1 MDENLSSTASD
12 LHKRREEI
20 KKMIAPISQ
29 MTAAF
34 DEPDKLDRVAA
45 LLLERDMRTGRGK
58 GENLEKL
65 TEGLPT
71 CSVKPTL
78 RSDSGGLTEEMVR
91 RFIGTP
97 LYTQL
102 TKSAPK
108 VALSHLFRCCSSS
121 GACVNAICPMA
132 DGKVWV
138 AYDVAAG
145 TSREQRVV
153 LYSAEGTAL
162 REQKVAGRVSIARAY
177 GDWVYVTGPSVKKIM
192 DGQETRNAVSER
204 SEGSRKEKS
213 TQPKQSV
220 AALSKLDIRFS
231 IKASTSGSGSGFGS
245 GSSSRSRSGSS
256 QEVPAS
262 ESVICTLEAR
272 ALPLL
277 WIVSQPSFSVSAEH
291 PQALDVDSTG
301 QFFAVVVP
309 QPAVE
314 LYRSCHPDPVAVY
327 SPIGENFSPS
337 DVCFHVLD
345 GTEVLLVADW
355 FNSAV
360 HVLSFHDGLRF
371 QAYLGAGCP
380 LMKQPT
386 ALTRDDDNRLWI
398 GCKGGQLL
406 MCVSADD
413 SSDDGEE
420 EEEEVQ
426 REKEAEAD
434 DDREEIMV

>member
-1 MDENLSSTASD
+1 MFFLSAQVDENLSFTSSD
-12 LHKRREEI
+12 LNKRREEI

-45 LLLERDMRTGRGK
+45 LLLDRDMRTGRGK

-102 TKSAPK
+102 TKSVPK
-108 VALSHLFRCCSSS
+108 VALSSLFRCCSVS

-138 AYDVAAG
+138 AHDVAAG
-145 TSREQRVV
+145 TSSEQRVA
-153 LYSAEGTAL
+153 LYSVEGTAL
-162 REQKVAGRVSIARAY
+162 REQKVSGRVSIARAY
-177 GDWVYVTGPSVKKIM
+177 GDWVYVAGPSVKKM
-192 DGQETRNAVSER
+192 MNGQETRDAVSER
-204 SEGSRKEKS
+204 SEGSGKEKS

-245 GSSSRSRSGSS
+245 DSGSGSGSGSRSS

-262 ESVICTLEAR
+262 DSVICALEAR

-277 WIVSQPSFSVSAEH
+277 WIVSQPSFSVSAEL

-309 QPAVE
+309 KPAVE
-314 LYRSCHPDPVAVY
+314 LYRPCHADPVAVY

-371 QAYLGAGCP
+371 QGYLGAGCP

-386 ALTRDDDNRLWI
+386 ALTCDDDNRLWI

-406 MCVSADD
+406 MCVSAED
-413 SSDDGEE
+413 SSDERGEE
-420 EEEEVQ
+420 EEEE
-426 REKEAEAD
+426 
-434 DDREEIMV
+434 

>member
-1 MDENLSSTASD
+1 
-12 LHKRREEI
+12 
-20 KKMIAPISQ
+20 MIAPISQ

-34 DEPDKLDRVAA
+34 DEPNKLDRVAA

-71 CSVKPTL
+71 YSVKPTL

-108 VALSHLFRCCSSS
+108 VALSPLFRCCSAS

-138 AYDVAAG
+138 AHDVASG
-145 TSREQRVV
+145 TSREQRVA
-153 LYSAEGTAL
+153 LYSVEGTAL

-177 GDWVYVTGPSVKKIM
+177 GDWVYVAGPSVKKMM
-192 DGQETRNAVSER
+192 DGQETRDAV
-204 SEGSRKEKS
+204 RKEKS

-231 IKASTSGSGSGFGS
+231 IKASTSGSGSGSGS
-245 GSSSRSRSGSS
+245 GSVSGTGSS

-277 WIVSQPSFSVSAEH
+277 WIVSQPSFSVSAEL

-301 QFFAVVVP
+301 QFFAVVVLK
-309 QPAVE
+309 PAVE

-371 QAYLGAGCP
+371 QGYLGAGCP

-386 ALTRDDDNRLWI
+386 ALTCDDDNRLWI

-406 MCVSADD
+406 MCVSVED
-413 SSDDGEE
+413 SSDEGEWEE
-420 EEEEVQ
+420 EEEQ
-426 REKEAEAD
+426 REEKAEGD
-434 DDREEIMV
+434 GDREKIAV

>member
-1 MDENLSSTASD
+1 MFFLSAQVDENLSFTSSD
-12 LHKRREEI
+12 LNKRREEI

-45 LLLERDMRTGRGK
+45 LLLDRDMRTGRGK

-65 TEGLPT
+65 TEGLPI

-78 RSDSGGLTEEMVR
+78 RSDSGGLTEEMLS

-102 TKSAPK
+102 TKSVPK
-108 VALSHLFRCCSSS
+108 VALSSLFRCCSTS

-138 AYDVAAG
+138 AHDVAAG
-145 TSREQRVV
+145 TSSEQRVA
-153 LYSAEGTAL
+153 LYSVEGTAL
-162 REQKVAGRVSIARAY
+162 CQQKVSGRVSIARAY

-192 DGQETRNAVSER
+192 DGQETRDAVSER
-204 SEGSRKEKS
+204 SEGSGKEKS

-245 GSSSRSRSGSS
+245 GSRSRSGSS
-256 QEVPAS
+256 QQVPAS
-262 ESVICTLEAR
+262 DSVICALEAR

-277 WIVSQPSFSVSAEH
+277 WIVSQPSFSVSAEL

-309 QPAVE
+309 KPAVE
-314 LYRSCHPDPVAVY
+314 LYRPCHADPVAVY

-371 QAYLGAGCP
+371 QGYLGAGCP

-386 ALTRDDDNRLWI
+386 ALTCDDDNRLWI

-406 MCVSADD
+406 MCVSAED
-413 SSDDGEE
+413 SSDERGEE
-420 EEEEVQ
+420 EEEE
-426 REKEAEAD
+426 
-434 DDREEIMV
+434 

>member
-1 MDENLSSTASD
+1 MDENLSSTSSD
-12 LHKRREEI
+12 LQRRREEV

-34 DEPDKLDRVAA
+34 DEPDKLDRMAA
-45 LLLERDMRTGRGK
+45 LLLERDMRSGCGK

-71 CSVKPTL
+71 HSVKPTL

-102 TKSAPK
+102 TKSGPK
-108 VALSHLFRCCSSS
+108 VALSPLFRCCNAS

-138 AYDVAAG
+138 AHDVAEG
-145 TSREQRVV
+145 KSREQRVA
-153 LYSAEGTAL
+153 LYSAEG
-162 REQKVAGRVSIARAY
+162 RVFCQQKVAGRVSIARAY
-177 GDWVYVTGPSVKKIM
+177 GDWVYVAGPRVKKVM
-192 DGQETRNAVSER
+192 DGQETRDDVGER

-231 IKASTSGSGSGFGS
+231 IKASTSGSGSGSGTGS
-245 GSSSRSRSGSS
+245 GSP

-262 ESVICTLEAR
+262 NCVICALEAR

-277 WIVSQPSFSVSAEH
+277 WIVSQASFSVYAEH

-314 LYRSCHPDPVAVY
+314 LYRPSHPDPVAVY

-360 HVLSFHDGLRF
+360 HVLSFHDGFRF
-371 QAYLGAGCP
+371 QGYLGAGCP

-386 ALTRDDDNRLWI
+386 ALTCDDDNRLWI

-413 SSDDGEE
+413 SSEE
-420 EEEEVQ
+420 EEGE
-426 REKEAEAD
+426 
-434 DDREEIMV
+434 

>member
-20 KKMIAPISQ
+20 KKMLAPISQ

-108 VALSHLFRCCSSS
+108 VALSPLFRCLGAS

-132 DGKVWV
+132 NGRVWV
-138 AYDVAAG
+138 AHDVAAG

-153 LYSAEGTAL
+153 LYSVEGTAL
-162 REQKVAGRVSIARAY
+162 CQQKVAGRVSIARAY
-177 GDWVYVTGPSVKKIM
+177 GDWVYVTGPIVKKIM
-192 DGQETRNAVSER
+192 DGQETRDAVSER

-231 IKASTSGSGSGFGS
+231 IKASTSGSGSGSGS
-245 GSSSRSRSGSS
+245 GSVSGTGSS

-314 LYRSCHPDPVAVY
+314 LYRHCHPDPVAVY
-327 SPIGENFSPS
+327 SPIVENFSPS

-406 MCVSADD
+406 MCVSVED
-413 SSDDGEE
+413 SSDEGEGKE
-420 EEEEVQ
+420 EQ

-434 DDREEIMV
+434 DDREEIAV